1 MSSTSQTLLSLSP
14 ITIPSGRAL
23 AAIQLF
29 NAVAADPTTGPSV
42 DDVKS
47 FERQGVKYWQP
58 GDPNPDKYDLVN
70 ILIKNNY
77 DAWKKILD
85 NQFCKSMASTGIPE
99 FGIPEHGMPEGLPTY
114 DKVLEG
120 FKYYTVQDY
129 KYCVQ
134 LLRYDA
140 ERMSKTKEEKR
151 LLEMADR
158 ISGDLSYVQIVKQT
172 CTDTLGI
179 KEDVVNAVNPEA
191 ASTKYSE
198 LEFEAAETQD
208 WIISLV
214 ALIPCF
220 QVYYKIAT
228 DILSTKPFPDP
239 RTPWYNHW
247 ILPNSDAEVK
257 EACIDQINFFKAA
270 QIDWENDKRLPDLGK
285 IFTDACNH
293 EVEFFGF
300 GENPR
305 QNL

>member
-1 MSSTSQTLLSLSP
+1 MTSTSQPLLSLSP
-14 ITIPSGRAL
+14 FTIPSGRAL

-58 GDPNPDKYDLVN
+58 GDPNPDKSDLVN

-85 NQFCKSMASTGIPE
+85 NQFCKSMASI
-99 FGIPEHGMPEGLPTY
+99 GIPEHGMPGGLPTY

-140 ERMSKTKEEKR
+140 ERMSQTKEEKR
-151 LLEMADR
+151 LLEMAVQ
-158 ISGDLSYVQIVKQT
+158 ISGDLSYVQSVKKT

-179 KEDVVNAVNPEA
+179 KEDVLNAVNPEP
-191 ASTKYSE
+191 ASTEYSD
-198 LEFEAAETQD
+198 LEFQAAKTQD
-208 WIISLV
+208 WVTSLV

-228 DILSTKPFPDP
+228 DMLNNKPFPDP

-247 ILPNSDAEVK
+247 ILPNSDKEVK
-257 EACIDQINFFKAA
+257 EACIDQINFFRTAKT
-270 QIDWENDKRLPDLGK
+270 DWTTYERLSELNE
-285 IFTDACNH
+285 IFTNACNH

-300 GENPR
+300 GEKPK